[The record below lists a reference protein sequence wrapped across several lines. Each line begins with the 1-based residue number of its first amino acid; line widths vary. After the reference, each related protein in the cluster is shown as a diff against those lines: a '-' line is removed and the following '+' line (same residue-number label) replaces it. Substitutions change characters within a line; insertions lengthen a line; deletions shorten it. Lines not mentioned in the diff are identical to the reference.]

1 MRQLRAT
8 GERNRLRI
16 AEPPQQSRRVFL
28 RLKSPPEGGI
38 WGGVRLVNDAN
49 GGDNTIGS
57 KPTERKINKLHKR
70 MNNKYSLPKDGGLI
84 SESAPRDIIHRYE
97 KIHTKVYENEYEG
110 VQYVADNIVKAIRM
124 YNEIHCSNEVYEES
138 QPFVLGLT
146 TGRTPL
152 GLYRELVKRHHEG
165 QISFRNVAVYSLDE
179 FYPIRSTEQQSRN
192 YRIHEE
198 FLNHI
203 DILPE
208 NVHIPDG
215 TVPED
220 RVSEYCAS
228 YDHSV
233 RRIDLMIIG
242 VGEDGQIGFN
252 EPGSYSRSRT
262 RLVQL
267 TYNTRKIQSGAFFGL
282 ENTPKMAV
290 TMGIDTIMRANRI
303 ILMAWGEEKA
313 HIVQRVVEGE
323 ITDQVPAS
331 YLQAHQNI
339 EVVID
344 ENAAQLL
351 TREQTPW
358 MVGPCEWTPKFV
370 RKAVVWLCGVVK
382 KPILKLTYKD
392 YIENSLGELLEQGH
406 AYDQINIDVF
416 NDLQHTI
423 TGWPGGKPNA
433 DDSTRPVP
441 SSPFPKRV
449 IVFSPHPDDDVIS
462 MGGTFIR
469 LVQQGHDVHVAY
481 ETSGN
486 VAVHDDVVLQ
496 NIDTARELGYGNHYA
511 EVEKVIAGKRKGE
524 PEPRPLLDL
533 KGAIR
538 RAEARAAVRSF
549 GLNPDTNAHFL
560 NLPFYETGGIK
571 KGQLTEKDIEII
583 VKLLREIKPHQIY
596 AAGDLADPHGTHR
609 TCMEAVLGA
618 LEVVKDDEWLK
629 ECHLW
634 LYSGAWMEWD
644 LGMVDMAVPLSPD
657 ELIMK
662 RHAIYRHLSQK
673 DIMPFPGSDPREFWQ
688 RAEERTQNT
697 AKLYDQ
703 LGMAEY
709 QAIEVFVKMF

>member
-1 MRQLRAT
+1 M
-8 GERNRLRI
+8 
-16 AEPPQQSRRVFL
+16 
-28 RLKSPPEGGI
+28 
-38 WGGVRLVNDAN
+38 
-49 GGDNTIGS
+49 
-57 KPTERKINKLHKR
+57 
-70 MNNKYSLPKDGGLI
+70 
-84 SESAPRDIIHRYE
+84 
-97 KIHTKVYENEYEG
+97 
-110 VQYVADNIVKAIRM
+110 
-124 YNEIHCSNEVYEES
+124 
-138 QPFVLGLT
+138 
-146 TGRTPL
+146 
-152 GLYRELVKRHHEG
+152 
-165 QISFRNVAVYSLDE
+165 
-179 FYPIRSTEQQSRN
+179 
-192 YRIHEE
+192 
-198 FLNHI
+198 
-203 DILPE
+203 
-208 NVHIPDG
+208 HIPDG

-496 NIDTARELGYGNHYA
+496 NIDTARELGYGIHYA

-609 TCMEAVLGA
+609 T
-618 LEVVKDDEWLK
+618 
-629 ECHLW
+629 
-634 LYSGAWMEWD
+634 WMEWD

>member
-38 WGGVRLVNDAN
+38 WGGVRLVNDTN

-392 YIENSLGELLEQGH
+392 YIENSLGELLEQGR

-441 SSPFPKRV
+441 SKPFPKKV
-449 IVFSPHPDDDVIS
+449 LIFSPHPDDDVIS

-469 LVQQGHDVHVAY
+469 LVDHGHDVHVAY
-481 ETSGN
+481 ETSGDF
-486 VAVHDDVVLQ
+486 AVNDDVVLQ
-496 NIDTARELGYGNHYA
+496 QLDTVRELGFA
-511 EVEKVIAGKRKGE
+511 DRFDEVKRLIAGKVKGQ
-524 PEPRPLLDL
+524 PEPRELLEI
-533 KGAIR
+533 KAAIR
-538 RAEARAAVRSF
+538 RAEAKAADRSF
-549 GLNPDTNAHFL
+549 GLDPSHVHFL
-560 NLPFYETGGIK
+560 NLPFYETGGLK
-571 KGQLTEKDIEII
+571 KAPLSQRDIDII
-583 VKLLREIKPHQIY
+583 VKLLREIEPDQIY

-618 LEVVKDDEWLK
+618 LEVAKDDAWLK
-629 ECHLW
+629 NCHLW
-634 LYSGAWMEWD
+634 LYRGAWLEWD

-657 ELIMK
+657 ELIKK
-662 RHAIYRHLSQK
+662 RHAIYRHVSQK
-673 DIMPFPGSDPREFWQ
+673 DIVPFPGSDSREFWQ

-697 AKLYDQ
+697 ARLYDK